1 MLRRVYRVGEIAAH
15 IRDLLECDT
24 LLSDVWVRG
33 EISNFKRHTSGHLY
47 FTLKDELGSLR
58 CVMFRSRACL
68 LEFLPADGMSVVV
81 HGYIS
86 FYEREGNCQLYAVE
100 IKPDGVGSFYLAYR
114 LLKDKLEAE
123 GLFSAENKKPIPFLP
138 RKVGVVTSPNGAAWH
153 DIVSV
158 IRRRFPQMPIVL
170 APAAVQGEHAPYEI
184 QAALAA
190 LGRREDI
197 DVVIVGRGGGT
208 LEELW
213 AFNTEEVARA
223 IFNMPI
229 PVVSAVG
236 HETDYS
242 IADFVADLRAPTP
255 SAAAEMVV
263 PDRRELEQK
272 LNNLYCRLSRAVTRS
287 LQEKQLRIKTIAEH
301 RLPFSAVS
309 RLVLRK
315 REVSFLE
322 RRLLEAMRSKI
333 AAFKAKI
340 ELLAARLDGVSPIA
354 IMSRGYCLCCN
365 PKTGKLIRSVRESD
379 AGELLD
385 VILRDGKMSCL
396 VKEIEEAAA
405 WRSYLLKKR

>member
-1 MLRRVYRVGEIAAH
+1 MLRRIFRVGEIAAH

-33 EISNFKRHTSGHLY
+33 EVSNFKHHTSGHLY
-47 FTLKDELGSLR
+47 FTLKDEMGSLR
-58 CVMFRSRACL
+58 CVMFRSRASF
-68 LEFLPADGMSVVV
+68 LEFLPVDGMSVVV
-81 HGYIS
+81 RGYVS
-86 FYEREGNCQLYAVE
+86 FYEREGNCQLYAEE
-100 IKPDGVGSFYLAYR
+100 IKPDGVGAFYLAYC
-114 LLKDKLEAE
+114 LLKEKLEAE
-123 GLFSAENKKPIPFLP
+123 GLFSADNKKPIPFLP

-170 APAAVQGEHAPYEI
+170 APASVQGEQAPYEI

-190 LGRREDI
+190 LGRRKDI

-272 LNNLYCRLSRAVTRS
+272 LNDLYCRLLRAVTRS
-287 LQEKQLRIKTIAEH
+287 LRDKQSRIRAIAEH
-301 RLPFSAVS
+301 NLPLSAVS
-309 RLVLRK
+309 RLVLKK

-322 RRLLEAMRSKI
+322 RRLLEAIRSKI
-333 AAFKAKI
+333 ATSKSKI
-340 ELLAARLDGVSPIA
+340 ELLAAKLDGVSPLA
-354 IMSRGYCLCCN
+354 ILRRGYCLCCN
-365 PKTGKLIRSVRESD
+365 PKTGRVIKSVRESD
-379 AGELLD
+379 VGEMVD
-385 VILRDGKMSCL
+385 VVLKDGKMHCL
-396 VKEIEEAAA
+396 VKEMRRLPHGGDTI
-405 WRSYLLKKR
+405 

>member
-1 MLRRVYRVGEIAAH
+1 MLRRIYRVGEIAAH
-15 IRDLLECDT
+15 IRELLECDT

-33 EISNFKRHTSGHLY
+33 EVSNFKRHTSGHLY

-68 LEFLPADGMSVVV
+68 LEFLPVDGMSIVV

-86 FYEREGNCQLYAVE
+86 FYEREGNCQLYAAE

-170 APAAVQGEHAPYEI
+170 APAAVQGEQAPYEI

-190 LGRREDI
+190 LARREDI
-197 DVVIVGRGGGT
+197 DVVIVGRGGGSI
-208 LEELW
+208 EELW

-263 PDRRELEQK
+263 PDRKELEQK
-272 LNNLYCRLSRAVTRS
+272 LNNLYYRLLRAVTRS
-287 LQEKQLRIKTIAEH
+287 LQEKQSRLKAIAER
-301 RLPFSAVS
+301 RLPFSAAS
-309 RLVLRK
+309 HLVLKK
-315 REVSFLE
+315 REVGFLE
-322 RRLLEAMRSKI
+322 RQLQEAMRSKI
-333 AAFKAKI
+333 ATFKAKV
-340 ELLAARLDGVSPIA
+340 ELLAVRLDGVSPIA
-354 IMSRGYCLCCN
+354 VLKRGYCLCCD
-365 PKTGKLIRSVRESD
+365 PRTGKIIKSIRESS
-379 AGELLD
+379 AGEMIE
-385 VILRDGKMSCL
+385 VVLRDGKMSCL
-396 VKEIEEAAA
+396 VEETEEAFA
-405 WRSYLLKKR
+405 WGSYLSKKP